1 MLTKEQLSTL
11 YRESLEAKQ
20 RTAYARTLANPV
32 WETGITSTWLYRLAC
47 EVAGV
52 ASMRD
57 DEIIPTVFG
66 PDWLESARKVVR
78 SEYWFW
84 VVTHRWSIVQPGNA
98 DLLPAEMA
106 IREVRNHNARINID
120 RLKALGGGLTVA
132 EACLLTHVG
141 VILCDHNA
149 GPGGKGFVINPL
161 YFYDR
166 ELEAFD
172 ASR

>member
-11 YRESLEAKQ
+11 YRKSLEAKQ
-20 RTAYARTLANPV
+20 KTAYGRTSVNPR
-32 WETGITSTWLYRLAC
+32 WETGITPQWFYRLAC
-47 EVAGV
+47 DVSGV
-52 ASMRD
+52 DSMRG
-57 DEIIPTVFG
+57 DEIISTVFG
-66 PDWLESARKVVR
+66 PGWLESVHKVVR

-84 VVTHRWSIVQPGNA
+84 VVAHRWAIVQPEGA

-106 IREVRNHNARINID
+106 VREVRNHNTRINID
-120 RLKALGGGLTVA
+120 RLKALSGELTVA
-132 EACLLTHVG
+132 EACLLTDMG
-141 VILCDHNA
+141 AILCDRNA